1 LAALALGAAWSP
13 RGAAWSLRS
22 RPFEEA
28 DQIANGVVTVE
39 GVAKRKFVVD
49 FVVVAASVAGF
60 RQIAGSLELGD
71 DLCRGSFRD
80 ADGGGDVSEPH
91 SGVGDDAFQHVRV
104 VSHEPPKM
112 IGVSGI

>member
-1 LAALALGAAWSP
+1 MVASRSGLVL
-13 RGAAWSLRS
+13 RG

-28 DQIANGVVTVE
+28 DQVANGVVTVA

-60 RQIAGSLELGD
+60 RQIPGSLELGD

-80 ADGGGDVSEPH
+80 TDGGGDVSEPR
-91 SGVGDDAFQHVRV
+91 SGVGRDAFQNVRV
-104 VSHEPPKM
+104 VGHEPPKM
-112 IGVSGI
+112 VSISGS